1 MIQKFDSDML
11 VKNKEMDDVKGEL
24 GKTIN
29 SLTSAE
35 CKIRDLTINLD
46 NSKDSLGKASLNITR
61 LSDNLKD
68 ENTR

>member
-1 MIQKFDSDML
+1 MIQKFESDML
-11 VKNKEMDDVKGEL
+11 LKNKEMDDIKGEL

-29 SLTSAE
+29 ALTSAE
-35 CKIRDLTINLD
+35 CKIRDLTINLE
-46 NSKDSLGKASLNITR
+46 NSKDSLGKASKNITG